1 MDLTQN
7 TREVQIRELI
17 NFWLRDTRKK
27 CGWCGA
33 WYNPLF
39 YPCCEQPFIADNF
52 EIMTQFYEELKTARA
67 SRKNTFASTG
77 KDNKMRWKLSFPP
90 SLLTFLTHAWRE
102 MYQEEL
108 FTDKYNTTWF
118 AKHFRK
124 AFAVPERI

>member
-7 TREVQIRELI
+7 TREVRIRELI
-17 NFWLRDTRKK
+17 NLWLKDTRKK

-39 YPCCEQPFIADNF
+39 YPCCEKPFIADNF
-52 EIMTQFYEELKTARA
+52 EIMTQFYEEIKQVRR
-67 SRKNTFASTG
+67 SRKNDFAATG
-77 KDNKMRWKLSFPP
+77 KDKKMRWKLSFPP
-90 SLLTFLTHAWRE
+90 SLLIFLTHAWRQR
-102 MYQEEL
+102 YGEEL

-118 AKHFRK
+118 AHRFKK